1 MILHSLDFVQPTVRN
16 FDKIVNSLRQEHCM
30 IKKRC
35 FIRCG
40 DVEFLTNILID
51 TYTSVSFCK
60 VDNRR
65 KTMEFCEH
73 IEQMMA

>member
-16 FDKIVNSLRQEHCM
+16 FDKICEL
-30 IKKRC
+30 ITAGTLYDKKRC

-51 TYTSVSFCK
+51 IYTSVSFCK

-73 IEQMMA
+73 IEQIMA

>member
-1 MILHSLDFVQPTVRN
+1 MAGTLYDKKALLHPMRRRRVF
-16 FDKIVNSLRQEHCM
+16 F
-30 IKKRC
+30 
-35 FIRCG
+35 
-40 DVEFLTNILID
+40 TNIMID